1 MIQVGDLDINLFKNL
16 TISEPDENT
25 QKDQKE
31 NNIEKIAKKLN
42 VKLKNKKRV
51 LGQLSYFFES

>member
-25 QKDQKE
+25 QKNQKE